1 MFHSG
6 LGLNRVS
13 LGRKGFS
20 SVFFV
25 RFSVRSRTSSG
36 GPFWTPGG
44 PQNRLQIG
52 PVAPARLGVAPGA
65 VSGRPGEPPG
75 PVLGS
80 KTGGPDPYDSM
91 VFYSR
96 NPLLQFSARE
106 PEKTRKNAKIQIKIN
121 AFLAQT
127 GSGGPPKVCFFG
139 PLFSTF
145 FLASFLAFL
154 GSPGGP

>member
-1 MFHSG
+1 MTLIRATEGHLIDREELIRSLDGYIVFVFNSR

-36 GPFWTPGG
+36 GPFWTPQG

-80 KTGGPDPYDSM
+80 KTGGPDPHDST
-91 VFYSR
+91 VF
-96 NPLLQFSARE
+96 FE
-106 PEKTRKNAKIQIKIN
+106 
-121 AFLAQT
+121 
-127 GSGGPPKVCFFG
+127 
-139 PLFSTF
+139 
-145 FLASFLAFL
+145 
-154 GSPGGP
+154 